1 MLLEELEVLIVWMFM
16 ILTITH
22 GLCYNIN
29 WMVKWMELVLSR
41 NILHKYGGKT
51 KLIFSTYV

>member
-1 MLLEELEVLIVWMFM
+1 MLLEEIEVLIVWKFM

-29 WMVKWMELVLSR
+29 WMWLTLELDLSR